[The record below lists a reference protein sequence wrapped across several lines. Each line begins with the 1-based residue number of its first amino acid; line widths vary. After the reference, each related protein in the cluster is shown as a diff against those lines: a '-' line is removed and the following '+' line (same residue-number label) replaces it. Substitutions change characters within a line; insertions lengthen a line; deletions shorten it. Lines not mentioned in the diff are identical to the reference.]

1 MAGDDDRRVEH
12 RFAVEDDELNYA
24 ILISDGDQPAVSVLN
39 GRYRR
44 ISGH

>member
-1 MAGDDDRRVEH
+1 VDG
-12 RFAVEDDELNYA
+12 DELSYT
-24 ILISDGDQPAVSVLN
+24 ILISDHDRPAVSVLN